1 MLILISVIE
10 FPIKLWEVIS
20 SNASIVI
27 DFIVDAFKLIFRIST
42 YIFNISIF
50 LPFPINL
57 LLIFSTSFVISK
69 IVYNIVRG
77 VK

>member
-1 MLILISVIE
+1 MYVLISVID
-10 FPIKLWEVIS
+10 FPLKLWEVIS
-20 SNASIVI
+20 SNAALVI
-27 DFIVDAFKLIFRIST
+27 DFIVDTFQLIFRIST

-57 LLIFSTSFVISK
+57 LLIFSTSFVVSK
-69 IVYNIVRG
+69 IFYNIARG